1 MKTKNTI
8 ATTKNKRFGKGNT
21 SSNKDSKNSKAPNRQ
36 VRKAKTP
43 KPATIKDPSKGVRIA
58 KYIAD
63 CGYSSRREAEEM
75 ILEGRVKVNGVI
87 IESPALN
94 ITDEAVKIDNKLIN
108 RRLQTDLWLFHKPK
122 QVITSNNDPQGRTT
136 LFSILPAK
144 MPRVVTVGRLDFNSE
159 GLILLTNNSDL
170 ACYLESPKTAW
181 ARKYRVRVFG
191 KIDEKRLAKLSRGIT
206 VDGIRYRG
214 LDVVVENLGE
224 NNSWLEVTITEGK
237 NREIRKIMA
246 HLGLQVSRLIR
257 TSFGPFKLGNLPA
270 GELLKVNKRAL
281 TDLISSNDLKV
292 INIRGGDI
300 RKANSNKAEQQDSS
314 EESAKDED
322 PKDNEDSFD
331 DEDFYD
337 ESDSFDDEDSS
348 EEDIDKENVKTNVK
362 TKVLLDTKK
371 PDDQN

>member
-8 ATTKNKRFGKGNT
+8 ATTKNNRFNKGNT
-21 SSNKDSKNSKAPNRQ
+21 SSNKDSKNSKSPNRQ
-36 VRKAKTP
+36 TRKA

-214 LDVVVENLGE
+214 LDVIVENLGE

-270 GELLKVNKRAL
+270 GELLKVNKRAM

-322 PKDNEDSFD
+322 SNDNEDSFD

-348 EEDIDKENVKTNVK
+348 EEDIGKKNVKTNVK

>member
-1 MKTKNTI
+1 MKNKNTI
-8 ATTKNKRFGKGNT
+8 DTTKNNRFSKGNT
-21 SSNKDSKNSKAPNRQ
+21 GSRKDSNNSKSPNRQ
-36 VRKAKTP
+36 AKKVKTP
-43 KPATIKDPSKGVRIA
+43 KPPTIKDPSKGVRIA

-75 ILEGRVKVNGVI
+75 ILDGRVKVNGVI

-136 LFSILPAK
+136 LFSILPPK

-257 TSFGPFKLGNLPA
+257 TGFGPFKLGNLPA

-300 RKANSNKAEQQDSS
+300 RKAKSNKAEQQDSS
-314 EESAKDED
+314 EANAKDED
-322 PKDNEDSFD
+322 SNEDEDSFD
-331 DEDFYD
+331 DSDIYD
-337 ESDSFDDEDSS
+337 ESDYFDDEDSAD
-348 EEDIDKENVKTNVK
+348 EDIGKENVKTNVK
-362 TKVLLDTKK
+362 ANVLLDTKR
-371 PDDQN
+371 PDGKN